1 MVAPRTRQRLRSPY
15 LFWGIVDM
23 LYLCAQ
29 IRRQPLALFAVG
41 IALAM
46 VAIGLVSRRSQ
57 AELLRENVAAQSAR
71 TVAVASPTLVAGAV
85 LELPGRIEAW
95 SRAPIYARV
104 SGYLKR
110 WMVDIGGEVKAGQ
123 VLAELETPDLDQQL
137 LQAQAELATA
147 RSNLSLAASTSK
159 RWQALMATDSVSKQE
174 AEEKAGDLAAKQSV
188 VNALLA
194 NVGRLQALQQ
204 YKRLVAPFDGVVTAR
219 NTDVGALV
227 NVGMA
232 PGSELFVVSDIHRLR
247 VYVRVP
253 QRQVALIQPGGKAQL
268 FVPELPAQ
276 SFTAT
281 VQSLAQAIDSGSG
294 AMLVQLAVENEAGNL
309 LSGGFA
315 TVRFTAVD
323 RQEGLALPPSALII
337 GKDGVQVATVNGEGR
352 VQLKRVTIARDHGKI
367 VELVEGVEKE
377 DQVIVNPPDGLEN
390 GDQVRI
396 ATAKRETA
404 Q

>member
-1 MVAPRTRQRLRSPY
+1 
-15 LFWGIVDM
+15 
-23 LYLCAQ
+23 
-29 IRRQPLALFAVG
+29 
-41 IALAM
+41 
-46 VAIGLVSRRSQ
+46 
-57 AELLRENVAAQSAR
+57 
-71 TVAVASPTLVAGAV
+71 
-85 LELPGRIEAW
+85 
-95 SRAPIYARV
+95 
-104 SGYLKR
+104 
-110 WMVDIGGEVKAGQ
+110 
-123 VLAELETPDLDQQL
+123 
-137 LQAQAELATA
+137 
-147 RSNLSLAASTSK
+147 
-159 RWQALMATDSVSKQE
+159 
-174 AEEKAGDLAAKQSV
+174 
-188 VNALLA
+188 
-194 NVGRLQALQQ
+194 
-204 YKRLVAPFDGVVTAR
+204 
-219 NTDVGALV
+219 
-227 NVGMA
+227 
-232 PGSELFVVSDIHRLR
+232 
-247 VYVRVP
+247 VP

-268 FVPELPAQ
+268 FVPERPTQ